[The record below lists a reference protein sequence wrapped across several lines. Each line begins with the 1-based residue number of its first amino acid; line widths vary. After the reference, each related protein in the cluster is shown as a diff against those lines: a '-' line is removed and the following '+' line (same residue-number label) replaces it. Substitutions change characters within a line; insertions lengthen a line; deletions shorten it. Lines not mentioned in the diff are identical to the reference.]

1 MLIGFTGKLGSGKDT
16 AGERFANLVEEEG
29 IRLSFARPLKES
41 AAALLDIDPL
51 DWETYK
57 NDPDVQIHLTV
68 GYREPHFA
76 LDSQTGNAIGELE
89 EPNVVRTFTAR
100 EFLQRYG
107 TEAHRDVFGQD
118 FWVEQAMRDYFRS
131 RGYFHYVTDCRFEN
145 EAKSILAHNGL
156 IIRVLGANEETG
168 THVSEAGLPDEYINF
183 VIDNSVRGDDFRNLD
198 LQLYQLAQTIGLT
211 PSRGYTETYKAALE
225 AYGRA

>member
-68 GYREPHFA
+68 GYR
-76 LDSQTGNAIGELE
+76 DSEIQRGLE

-225 AYGRA
+225 AYGRS